1 MVIKHLV
8 DRYLIYYVYTPSKIN
23 SSFHFTAITFVQF
36 SLFCLLLEMAFFL
49 QIRKQTDP
57 SILTGSAIFIFTLF
71 LLYRYCKNSCGD
83 NEENIEI

>member
-8 DRYLIYYVYTPSKIN
+8 DRYLIYYVYIPSKIN

-36 SLFCLLLEMAFFL
+36 SLFCLLVEIGFFL
-49 QIRKQTDP
+49 QIRKQTNP
-57 SILTGSAIFIFTLF
+57 SILNGIAIFIFTLF
-71 LLYRYCKNSCGD
+71 LLYRYCKNSCVD